1 MAEALGAL
9 IPHGHRDVA
18 QETGITGTLNRARPE
33 HFAELLL
40 GYPRQLFE
48 IGREVGGGESGITRD
63 GSVCIPWTDILTD
76 VAAEDLVAHLTA
88 SLVGDGAAQLDC
100 EICDAKAGIYGPFG
114 APRLTSGHDSGGGTG
129 IDTTGTRA
137 AMVRRWRASLE

>member
-18 QETGITGTLNRARPE
+18 QETGITGALNRARPE

-40 GYPRQLFE
+40 GYPGQLFE
-48 IGREVGGGESGITRD
+48 IGREVGGGEGGITRD
-63 GSVCIPWTDILTD
+63 RSACIPGTDVLAD
-76 VAAEDLVAHLTA
+76 VAAEDLVAHLSA
-88 SLVGDGAAQLDC
+88 GFVGDGAAQLDC

-114 APRLTSGHDSGGGTG
+114 TLRLTSGHDGGGGAG
-129 IDTTGTRA
+129 IDTTGAGA
-137 AMVRRWRASLE
+137 AMVRRWHS